1 MTLARDVLATR
12 AGVAAGAAEDR
23 ECALELSGGAAAD
36 DDPVPQFERVQLEP
50 LAVCRV
56 RPAAD
61 REASRVELADR
72 RALLLVDQIA
82 ALADPL
88 AFCGKLAQPAL
99 DRAPMASGGRLAV
112 CASWR
117 SATSL
122 TSVPTHRSDRGSVSS
137 I

>member
-23 ECALELSGGAAAD
+23 ECALELSGGATAD
-36 DDPVPQFERVQLEP
+36 DDPVAQLERVQLEP

-61 REASRVELADR
+61 REASRVQLADR

-82 ALADPL
+82 AHADPL

-99 DRAPMASGGRLAV
+99 DRAPMASGGRLAGGGS
-112 CASWR
+112 CG
-117 SATSL
+117 SAPPLPSGA
-122 TSVPTHRSDRGSVSS
+122 PHSS
-137 I
+137 